1 MIIFA
6 TDFGLTVSLTLFLSP
21 PDFTQG
27 MILPKKDSDTKNG
40 EVNKVVK
47 EPGVKL
53 PVSSST
59 PDIKQLQI
67 GVKVEMQSYSCKQN
81 FKCPPSEL
89 YNVLTVPELMRAFTG
104 SPAQVNSSVGGSF
117 SLFDGQITGQFTELV
132 SILKTEFKSV
142 CLSLTLSLLRFLTRK
157 LCNSG
162 GLKAGRQVTTLK

>member
-1 MIIFA
+1 MIIFL
-6 TDFGLTVSLTLFLSP
+6 TGFGLTVLLTLFLFP

-40 EVNKVVK
+40 QVNKVVK

-59 PDIKQLQI
+59 PDIQQLQI

-132 SILKTEFKSV
+132 NVF
-142 CLSLTLSLLRFLTRK
+142 
-157 LCNSG
+157 
-162 GLKAGRQVTTLK
+162 